1 HRAVG
6 VEPGGGDADLGTQ
19 PELAAIGEAGRGVDH
34 HRGRVDL
41 VDEAVGRLG
50 IAGDD
55 GFSVIGAPA
64 LDVAD
69 RAADAVDHS
78 DGADQVQVFG
88 CEIFVGGCLHAGNG
102 GAGALVTAELDPGG
116 GQPLGQL

>member
-1 HRAVG
+1 MRTGSRAFFSSAACIAAIANSLALTRSSPPCLAFSQYYELGGGELLCAHRAVG

-19 PELAAIGEAGRGVDH
+19 PELAAVGEAGRGVDH

-64 LDVAD
+64 LDVA
-69 RAADAVDHS
+69 
-78 DGADQVQVFG
+78 
-88 CEIFVGGCLHAGNG
+88 
-102 GAGALVTAELDPGG
+102 
-116 GQPLGQL
+116 